1 MTLGQFFSILLAR
14 WKVALAVLVLA
25 LGAAVGFSLWMP
37 KLYTASSTV
46 VVDVRSPDP
55 VAGIILPGAQG
66 YLLTQLEIIRS
77 ERVAQRVVRNL
88 KLAENPQTR
97 EQWREATGG
106 SIDIESWLAKAL
118 LRSLEVRPSGDSQVL
133 AVSYSSVDP
142 KFSALMANAF
152 VQGYIDTHVDLRVEP
167 AKQYSSFFDGRA
179 QELRSKLET
188 AQARL
193 SEYQKQHGLVA
204 TDERLD
210 IESARL
216 HELSS
221 QLVAVQAVAVDSRS
235 RQDQTDTSADRMQ
248 EVLLNPLISGL
259 KGDLNRQEARLQELS
274 ARYGSNHP
282 QVIEAKASISAL
294 RQRIAAETRRVTSGV
309 TVSNTINR
317 QREAEIKAA
326 LEAQRQKVLK
336 MRELRDEA
344 SVLVKDVENA
354 QRAYDAVL
362 ARLNQTSLESHTT
375 LTNASML
382 SPAVAPT
389 SPSSPNL
396 TLNVLIAGCVG
407 LVLAVAASFLLEL
420 LDRRVRSFVDVVQ
433 LLGLPVL
440 GVLPRPVRRGML
452 LSRRNNP
459 MIPRRVLGQLP
470 RPKGV

>member
-14 WKVALAVLVLA
+14 WKVALAVLVVV
-25 LGAAVGFSLWMP
+25 LGSAIGISLWMP
-37 KLYTASSTV
+37 KQYTATSTL

-55 VAGIILPGAQG
+55 VAGMILPGAQG

-88 KLAENPQTR
+88 RLAESPQTR
-97 EQWREATGG
+97 DQWREATGG
-106 SIDIESWLAKAL
+106 GIDIESWLAKAL
-118 LRSLEVRPSGDSQVL
+118 LRSLEVKPSGDSQVL
-133 AVSYSSVDP
+133 MVNYTSVDP

-179 QELRSKLET
+179 KELREKLEA

-193 SEYQKQHGLVA
+193 SEYQKKHGLVA

-210 IESARL
+210 IETGRL
-216 HELSS
+216 QELSS
-221 QLVAVQAVAVDSRS
+221 QLVTIQALAVDSSS
-235 RQDQTDTSADRMQ
+235 RQTQAGTSADRMQ
-248 EVLLNPLISGL
+248 EVLMNPLISGL
-259 KGDLNRQEARLQELS
+259 KGDVNRQEARLQELS
-274 ARYGSNHP
+274 ARYGSSHP
-282 QVIEAKASISAL
+282 QVIEAQASIAAL
-294 RQRIAAETRRVTSGV
+294 RERIAAETRRVTSGV

-326 LEAQRQKVLK
+326 LDAQRERVLK
-336 MRELRDEA
+336 MREQRDEA
-344 SVLVKDVENA
+344 SVLVNDVTNA
-354 QRAYDAVL
+354 QRAYEGVL
-362 ARLNQTSLESHTT
+362 ARLNQTNLESHTT

-382 SPAVAPT
+382 SPAVTPS
-389 SPSSPNL
+389 SPSSPKIM
-396 TLNVLIAGCVG
+396 LNVALAGCVG
-407 LVLAVAASFLLEL
+407 LVLAIGASFLLEL
-420 LDRRVRSFVDVVQ
+420 LDRRVRSFADVVQ

-440 GVLPRPVRRGML
+440 GVMPRPVRRGML
-452 LSRRNNP
+452 LGRKNNL

>member
-14 WKVALAVLVLA
+14 WKVALAVLLVAVGAA
-25 LGAAVGFSLWMP
+25 LGYSLWVP
-37 KLYTASSTV
+37 KQYTATSTV

-55 VAGIILPGAQG
+55 VAGMVLPGAQG

-88 KLAENPQTR
+88 KLADNPQTR

-106 SIDIESWLAKAL
+106 AIDIESWLAKAL
-118 LRSLEVRPSGDSQVL
+118 LRSLDVKPSGDSQVL
-133 AVSYSSVDP
+133 SVSYSSVDP
-142 KFSALMANAF
+142 KFSALMANSF

-179 QELRSKLET
+179 KELRDKLEA
-188 AQARL
+188 AQSRL
-193 SEYQKQHGLVA
+193 SSYQKQHGLVA

-210 IESARL
+210 VESQRL
-216 HELSS
+216 AELSS
-221 QLVAVQAVAVDSRS
+221 QLVAVQAVAVESSS
-235 RQDQTDTSADRMQ
+235 RQSQTGSSADRMQ

-282 QVIEAKASISAL
+282 QVIEAQASISAL
-294 RQRIAAETRRVTSGV
+294 RDRIAAETRRVTSGV
-309 TVSNTINR
+309 SVSNTINR

-326 LEAQRQKVLK
+326 LDAQREKLLK
-336 MRELRDEA
+336 LREQRDEA

-362 ARLNQTSLESHTT
+362 ARLNQTTLESHTN
-375 LTNASML
+375 LTNASVL
-382 SPAVAPT
+382 SAAVAPT
-389 SPSSPNL
+389 LPSSPNIML
-396 TLNVLIAGCVG
+396 NTLLATCVG

-420 LDRRVRSFVDVVQ
+420 LDRRVRSFADVVQ

-440 GVLPRPVRRGML
+440 GVVPKPVRRGML
-452 LSRRNNP
+452 LGRKSNL